1 MVSVYSD
8 ADFTSAYKQKQ
19 KIFSVVLATTVAYIA
34 LCLAMLLYHTSLPY
48 ASSRDDVPQAV
59 VYVASVV
66 YVIFIFP
73 YTAIK
78 YSRIRRYFK
87 ILTYINDGLKMEET
101 NYFYTFREKS
111 LQKDNVDVIG
121 CVFVTWNKKRQ
132 EWMEREVYLD
142 VEKPLPAFE
151 SGDYVR
157 YITQSNFIIQYEILE
172 KHAYEFIEYDEEDE
186 DEENENM
193 QQDSAEDR
201 QETVEGENRIKNETE
216 GEEQ

>member
-1 MVSVYSD
+1 MISVYND

-19 KIFSVVLATTVAYIA
+19 KIFGVLMATTITYFAI
-34 LCLAMLLYHTSLPY
+34 CLAMLLYHVSLPY
-48 ASSRDDVPQAV
+48 DDSRDAIPKAV

-66 YVIFIFP
+66 YVLFIFP
-73 YTAIK
+73 FAAIK
-78 YSRIRRYFK
+78 CSRIRRYFK
-87 ILTYINDGLKMEET
+87 ILTYINDGLKTEET

-111 LQKDNVDVIG
+111 LQKDNVDVIS
-121 CVFVTWNKKRQ
+121 CVFATWNKKRQ

-142 VEKPLPAFE
+142 VEKPLPNFE

-172 KHAYEFIEYDEEDE
+172 KHAYEFTEYEEDVQE
-186 DEENENM
+186 EIETQQEIEKVETEEIQMAVENEP
-193 QQDSAEDR
+193 
-201 QETVEGENRIKNETE
+201 KNKAE